1 MDVRRLIAPLTE
13 RWNEGERD
21 WAFVKDPNHDIARWE
36 ESTGLSL
43 PDGYRRFMLRFNGG
57 RVYPRLFH
65 CSMGRPDSQ
74 GEFTTFIDPFYSWT
88 KVETYTR
95 GDMYG
100 KGTPPEMLF
109 IGCDPGALKFSC
121 RFVRRI
127 TDIFFVGVTAR
138 IFGAPTTMTGFG
150 TRPRPLKLFLARC
163 TTSRTGR
170 IMRVG
175 APLCSTSSPSR
186 SCFRPK
192 QSFTAARRGP
202 DREASWRR

>member
-57 RVYPRLFH
+57 RVYPRLF
-65 CSMGRPDSQ
+65 GRWFPRRVHHLQ
-74 GEFTTFIDPFYSWT
+74 RP
-88 KVETYTR
+88 V
-95 GDMYG
+95 
-100 KGTPPEMLF
+100 LF
-109 IGCDPGALKFSC
+109 VDESRTVGPLKFSC
-121 RFVRRI
+121 HFVRRI
-127 TDIFFVGVTAR
+127 TDRFFVGGTAR

-150 TRPRPLKLFLARC
+150 TRPRPLKLFLALC

-202 DREASWRR
+202 DREVSWRR